1 MFCIFVRLEAEL
13 TRERKERLDDKLKC
27 EDQWKKL
34 RQNMKSKDR
43 LSLSSDS
50 LVDVDIDINESSAS
64 SENV

>member
-1 MFCIFVRLEAEL
+1 M